1 MSSEFKLK
9 PIDLI
14 SLSLLIEF
22 QSIKLRI
29 HDRKLEEL
37 NSTSTHLQ
45 PILNQFQLIQSI
57 LLVSTILIFNQV
69 SSLLWFTFF
78 IVRLFQQS
86 LIFNTYYCTSLWSSS
101 HQPHLLQSLKSM
113 LSFVFISITSIQ
125 VVYINSSLPS
135 IRSST
140 LLSLATYM
148 ESMTSSIV

>member
-69 SSLLWFTFF
+69 SSLL
-78 IVRLFQQS
+78 
-86 LIFNTYYCTSLWSSS
+86 
-101 HQPHLLQSLKSM
+101 
-113 LSFVFISITSIQ
+113 
-125 VVYINSSLPS
+125 
-135 IRSST
+135 
-140 LLSLATYM
+140 
-148 ESMTSSIV
+148 